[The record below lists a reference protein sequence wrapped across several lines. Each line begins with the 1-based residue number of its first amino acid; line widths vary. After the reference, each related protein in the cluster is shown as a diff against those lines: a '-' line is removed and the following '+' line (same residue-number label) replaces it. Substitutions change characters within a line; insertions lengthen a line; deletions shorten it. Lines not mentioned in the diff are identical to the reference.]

1 MIRSSEVA
9 KTDQLGSE
17 ATTSAGIESP
27 VASVR
32 RNGKPFLL
40 QLVRG
45 PGAPRD
51 FVLDIDEMVVG
62 RSLQA
67 HISVDSH
74 LISRRHIAFRKYG
87 PEYACHDLDSKNG
100 MFLNGVKVH
109 SAVLREGDT
118 IQIGDVVLVY
128 NEGS

>member
-1 MIRSSEVA
+1 MISSSEVS
-9 KTDQLGSE
+9 KTDRWESE

-32 RNGKPFLL
+32 RPGKPFVL

-45 PGAPRD
+45 PGAPRE

-74 LISRRHIAFRKYG
+74 LISRRHIVLKKHG
-87 PEYACHDLDSKNG
+87 PEYVCCDLDSKNG

>member
-1 MIRSSEVA
+1 LSEVS
-9 KTDQLGSE
+9 KTDPWGSE
-17 ATTSAGIESP
+17 ATTSAGLESP

-32 RNGKPFLL
+32 RPGKPFVL
-40 QLVRG
+40 QLVQG
-45 PGAPRD
+45 PGAPRE
-51 FVLDIDEMVVG
+51 FVLDIEEIVVG

-67 HISVDSH
+67 HISVESH
-74 LISRRHIAFRKYG
+74 LISRRHIVLKKHG
-87 PEYACHDLDSKNG
+87 PEYVCLDLDSKNG